1 MKAHE
6 TQIRVRYG
14 ETDQMGVVYH
24 GNYAQYLEVA
34 RVEWLRSIDISYKKM
49 EEEGV
54 MLPVV
59 NLNINFKKPALYD
72 EVITIKT
79 KLREKPTV
87 KIIIDQELYNEKDQ
101 LIANSSI
108 TLVFVDMK
116 TKRPINCPDYL
127 LEKLVEGG
135 SY

>member
-1 MKAHE
+1 MKTHE

-24 GNYAQYLEVA
+24 GNYAQFLEVA

-49 EEEGV
+49 EEDGI

-72 EVITIKT
+72 ELISVRT
-79 KLREKPTV
+79 KLREKPSV
-87 KIIIDQELYNEKDQ
+87 KIIIDQEIYNQNNE
-101 LIANSSI
+101 LLTTSEI
-108 TLVFVDMK
+108 TLVFVNMK
-116 TKRPINCPDYL
+116 SKRPMLCTDEL
-127 LEKLVEGG
+127 LLKLGF
-135 SY
+135 

>member
-1 MKAHE
+1 MKTHQTE
-6 TQIRVRYG
+6 IRVRYG

-34 RVEWLRSIDISYKKM
+34 RVEWLRSIGISYKKM

-59 NLNINFKKPALYD
+59 NLNINYKKPAIYD
-72 EVITIKT
+72 EVITVKT
-79 KLREKPTV
+79 TMRETPTV
-87 KIIIDQELYNEKDQ
+87 KIIVDHILYNEKQQIIGD
-101 LIANSSI
+101 ASI

-116 TKRPINCPDYL
+116 TLRPITCPDYL
-127 LEKLVEGG
+127 LNKLSKGG
-135 SY
+135 Y